1 MMARIIELEN
11 QVDRME
17 LRVVKLE
24 ATVLVQ
30 ESLLQNV
37 VTKVL
42 GKENAKQES
51 ETKKRRATGKK

>member
-1 MMARIIELEN
+1 MARIIELEN

-51 ETKKRRATGKK
+51 ETKKRRTTRKK

>member
-1 MMARIIELEN
+1 MARIIELEN

-51 ETKKRRATGKK
+51 ETKERRTTRKK